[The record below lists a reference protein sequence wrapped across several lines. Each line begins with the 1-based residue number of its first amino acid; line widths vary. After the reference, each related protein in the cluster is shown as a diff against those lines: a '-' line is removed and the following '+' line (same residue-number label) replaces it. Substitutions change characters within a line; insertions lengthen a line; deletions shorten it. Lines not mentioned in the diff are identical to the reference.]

1 MNDDLKGEKVGLQV
15 MGIKSKLRDLAI
27 DFDHHWDKAR
37 LKLMRSLGGADEL
50 RIFSYRG
57 LGRPDRLM
65 LKGRV
70 LVDNGQTEYES
81 DDDFWDDLVNMYRR
95 LNTTEIPGA
104 RVRVSAAGATT
115 EAVTDE
121 EGYFDVELEAINQP
135 FASPRQEVTL
145 ELLEPAS
152 KNTVVEQ
159 SEVVVLSPNSSFLVI
174 SDIDDTVVHT
184 HATNLLAMA
193 RATFLGNARSR
204 TPFPGVAPLYKA
216 LVEGR
221 SGVDDN
227 PLIFVSRSPWNLYDL
242 FDQFCDLQGI
252 PGGRV
257 LYLRDWGFS
266 LEGLTKAKRKG
277 HKFGLIRRILEFE
290 PDLPVILVGDSGQ
303 KDPEIYHAI
312 SREYPNRLLG
322 AFIRNVTQS
331 SERDESVGALAAEVE
346 ADGACLHLVDDSLGV
361 ARRAAEEGW
370 IRQEVVAPVAAEIES
385 CHQPPDPLDKLI
397 DTPPRLP

>member
-1 MNDDLKGEKVGLQV
+1 
-15 MGIKSKLRDLAI
+15 MGIKAKLRDLAI
-27 DFDHHWDKAR
+27 DFDHHWDQAR

-104 RVRVSAAGATT
+104 RVRVSAAGAVT
-115 EAVTDE
+115 EVVTDD

-135 FASPRQEVTL
+135 FASPRQAVTL
-145 ELLEPAS
+145 ELLESAS

-159 SEVVVLSPNSSFLVI
+159 SEVVVRSPNSSFLLI
-174 SDIDDTVVHT
+174 SDIDDTVVET
-184 HATNLLAMA
+184 EATNLLAMA

-204 TPFPGVAPLYKA
+204 TPFPGVGQLYKA
-216 LVEGR
+216 LVDGP
-221 SGVDDN
+221 SGEDNN
-227 PLIFVSRSPWNLYDL
+227 PLVFISRSPWNLYDL

-252 PGGRV
+252 PSGRV
-257 LYLRDWGFS
+257 FYLRDWGFS
-266 LEGLTKAKRKG
+266 MEGLTRARARG
-277 HKFGLIRRILEFE
+277 HKFELIRRILELE
-290 PDLPVILVGDSGQ
+290 PDLPVILIGDSGQ

-312 SREYPNRLLG
+312 SEGHPGRLLG
-322 AFIRNVTQS
+322 AFIRNVTKS
-331 SERDESVGALAAEVE
+331 RSRDESIRNLASEVREDGSVLYLADDCLEVARKAAE
-346 ADGACLHLVDDSLGV
+346 H
-361 ARRAAEEGW
+361 GW
-370 IRQEVVAPVAAEIES
+370 IREDAVAAVKAGINEAEG
-385 CHQPPDPLDKLI
+385 PPDAVDALI
-397 DTPPRLP
+397 DTPPAQAGPGDAGPR